1 LYLNKFVK
9 IRKKMKIEHI
19 AVGYNSEEEADRFFI
34 DLLGLKKI
42 RSKSVPED
50 LMKKFFSVKRESKFV
65 LYGNQ
70 DSNFE
75 VFITND
81 NSRAQDVFTH
91 SCLLIENRD
100 EFVDKASSMGYD
112 LVKVPR
118 KDSNGYYLFIK
129 DGFRNLYEIK
139 EK

>member
-1 LYLNKFVK
+1 
-9 IRKKMKIEHI
+9 MKIEHI

-50 LMKKFFSVKRESKFV
+50 LMKKFFSVKKESKFV

-112 LVKVPR
+112 LTKVPR

-129 DGFRNLYEIK
+129 DGFQNLYEIK

>member
-1 LYLNKFVK
+1 
-9 IRKKMKIEHI
+9 
-19 AVGYNSEEEADRFFI
+19 
-34 DLLGLKKI
+34 
-42 RSKSVPED
+42 
-50 LMKKFFSVKRESKFV
+50 MKKFFNLKRENKFV
-65 LYGNQ
+65 LYGNK

-81 NSRAQDVFTH
+81 DSRARDIFTH

-100 EFVDKASSMGYD
+100 EFMSKASSMGYD

-118 KDSNGYYLFIK
+118 KDSDGYYLFIK
-129 DGFRNLYEIK
+129 DTFQNLYEIK

>member
-34 DLLGLKKI
+34 NLLGLKKI

-50 LMKKFFSVKRESKFV
+50 LMKKFFSVKRESKFI
-65 LYGNQ
+65 LYGNE

-81 NSRAQDVFTH
+81 NSRARDVFTH
-91 SCLLIENRD
+91 SCLLIEKRD

>member
-1 LYLNKFVK
+1 
-9 IRKKMKIEHI
+9 MKIEHI
-19 AVGYNSEEEADRFFI
+19 AVGYNSEEEADKFFI
-34 DLLGLKKI
+34 DLLGLNKI

-50 LMKKFFSVKRESKFV
+50 LMKKFFSVKRESKFI
-65 LYGNQ
+65 LYGNE

-81 NSRAQDVFTH
+81 KSRAQDIFTH

-112 LVKVPR
+112 LTKVPR
-118 KDSNGYYLFIK
+118 KDSNGYYLFFN
-129 DGFRNLYEIK
+129 DGFQNLYEIK